1 MKDIVQD
8 QSGQKQNQVRT
19 KVTIWFLLK
28 ISYVTQIQFLCF
40 LFYFILFFYDIYG
53 KIYREETKEWDLKSL
68 TSKSEDLR
76 ETFVKWQPNQETST
90 RRNGQRQRTLIFNKY
105 SWLFKNIFASGLSDG
120 ILSATERV
128 DRKNRC
134 HRSFKGSCEVLRITS
149 LPGPNRYI
157 SACRSMSYTRIYSF
171 YNPAERKL

>member
-8 QSGQKQNQVRT
+8 QSRQKQNQVRT

-40 LFYFILFFYDIYG
+40 LFYLFMTFTARSIG
-53 KIYREETKEWDLKSL
+53 RRQRKWDLKSL

-90 RRNGQRQRTLIFNKY
+90 RRYGQRQRTLIFNKY
-105 SWLFKNIFASGLSDG
+105 GWLFKNIFASGLSDG

-134 HRSFKGSCEVLRITS
+134 HRSFEGSCEVLRITS

-157 SACRSMSYTRIYSF
+157 SACRSMSYTRISLF